1 MSVVMFF
8 CSALKSAG
16 AFENPLTE
24 VVFCLI
30 AVHDVLLAASSP
42 EVG

>member
-16 AFENPLTE
+16 AFENPLTDGG
-24 VVFCLI
+24 LLLDR
-30 AVHDVLLAASSP
+30 VHDVLLAASSP